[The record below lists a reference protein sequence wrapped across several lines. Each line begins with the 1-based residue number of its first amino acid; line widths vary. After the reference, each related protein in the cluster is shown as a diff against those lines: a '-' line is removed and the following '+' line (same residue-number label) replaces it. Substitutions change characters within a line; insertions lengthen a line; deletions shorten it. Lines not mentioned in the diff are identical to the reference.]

1 MTDEGKS
8 SKEKILKNPHLAA
21 KRDLQKAINIRQ
33 ITRKS
38 VHVVMKGKQGTII
51 EDGQI
56 KNVDDSSSFLKRKPN
71 SFAVSYGECIK
82 DTLKNSIRG
91 EIKED
96 SSVSLNINETLHKTD
111 VSEKPSSMV
120 KVVPI

>member
-21 KRDLQKAINIRQ
+21 KRDLQKTINIRQ

>member
-1 MTDEGKS
+1 LTDEGKS

-21 KRDLQKAINIRQ
+21 KRDLQKTINIRQ